1 MRSFSLHSSFGSLV
15 TKLSLVGT
23 NQTKRCAPR
32 ESAGSPNRQ
41 LRCELCPNALAR
53 HSFEGGKTR
62 ARSRK
67 SLTVLRN
74 APTCIST
81 DPSNT
86 SFRSGRTR
94 RNDGPDQEFVFCS
107 AVTIGDRRQVPAVR
121 ASSVP
126 LSTCIHPSRCPT
138 ASALR
143 VATEEL
149 PLYHRSV
156 VRLAV
161 NRCRLAHSRANVGLD
176 LARRTLICAQLSPV
190 GSAER

>member
-23 NQTKRCAPR
+23 NQTKRCARR
-32 ESAGSPNRQ
+32 ESSGSPNRQ

-107 AVTIGDRRQVPAVR
+107 AVA
-121 ASSVP
+121 
-126 LSTCIHPSRCPT
+126 
-138 ASALR
+138 ALR
-143 VATEEL
+143 PPSGCQRFGRVQCLSAPASTL
-149 PLYHRSV
+149 HAARLRQLCASPQRNSRSTT
-156 VRLAV
+156 
-161 NRCRLAHSRANVGLD
+161 D
-176 LARRTLICAQLSPV
+176 PWCAWL
-190 GSAER
+190 

>member
-1 MRSFSLHSSFGSLV
+1 MSFSLWLPCDDTFPSRNES
-15 TKLSLVGT
+15 
-23 NQTKRCAPR
+23 NQALRSKST
-32 ESAGSPNRQ
+32 GLPNRQ
-41 LRCELCPNALAR
+41 LWCELRPNELAR
-53 HSFEGGKTR
+53 HSFEAARSR
-62 ARSRK
+62 ARSRE

-74 APTCIST
+74 APACIST
-81 DPSNT
+81 DPSKT
-86 SFRSGRTR
+86 RFRSGRH
-94 RNDGPDQEFVFCS
+94 NDGPDGKFVFLLSGHIC
-107 AVTIGDRRQVPAVR
+107 DRRLEPAVW
-121 ASSVP
+121 ATSVP

-138 ASALR
+138 ALALC

-149 PLYHRSV
+149 PLCHCSV